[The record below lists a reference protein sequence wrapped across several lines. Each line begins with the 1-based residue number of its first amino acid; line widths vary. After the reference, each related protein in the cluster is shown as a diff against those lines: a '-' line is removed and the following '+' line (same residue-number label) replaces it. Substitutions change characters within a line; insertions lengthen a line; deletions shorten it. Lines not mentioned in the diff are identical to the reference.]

1 MKTIIDDFLQNEKE
15 IYNFLDRLANRYRL
29 NDFVI
34 VDRATKEFLLDKGKE
49 GFEGAHGCIFYY
61 RLKQL
66 RLDYDSV
73 ENRLIPQYLDF
84 LWMVLTLEEDKDK
97 VKYILAYHYLEMI
110 EQLTFK
116 LTISS
121 DAPFLFGG
129 DMISPRG
136 KMGYDSYKEIKYG
149 MLSQN

>member
-1 MKTIIDDFLQNEKE
+1 MKTIIDDFLHNEKE
-15 IYNFLDRLANRYRL
+15 IYHFLDRLANRYRL

-34 VDRATKEFLLDKGKE
+34 VDGATKEFLLDKGKE
-49 GFEGAHGCIFYY
+49 GFEGAHECIFYY

-84 LWMVLTLEEDKDK
+84 LWMVLTLEEDK